1 MLIEVLLVHGK
12 EEIKMFGQVFK
23 CCKCDH
29 SFEAGGTRTLET
41 HVLPGATFYSTGDS
55 QGLWVSYEGN
65 RYCGKCSD
73 VAFPQITQPGVEL
86 KSVGRRFF

>member
-1 MLIEVLLVHGK
+1 MLPHK
-12 EEIKMFGQVFK
+12 FQ
-23 CCKCDH
+23 CSKCDH
-29 SFEAGGTRTLET
+29 SFMAGGSRTFEAN
-41 HVLPGATFYSTGDS
+41 VMPGARFHSIGDGR
-55 QGLWVSYEGN
+55 GLWVIYEGN